1 MYTRN
6 DNEPASL
13 EDPLVGLV
21 PSKMYDIISC
31 DDAFGDGH
39 SVAQT
44 ASHFDEIAILKTPH

>member
-21 PSKMYDIISC
+21 PGKMYDIISC

-39 SVAQT
+39 SVA
-44 ASHFDEIAILKTPH
+44 